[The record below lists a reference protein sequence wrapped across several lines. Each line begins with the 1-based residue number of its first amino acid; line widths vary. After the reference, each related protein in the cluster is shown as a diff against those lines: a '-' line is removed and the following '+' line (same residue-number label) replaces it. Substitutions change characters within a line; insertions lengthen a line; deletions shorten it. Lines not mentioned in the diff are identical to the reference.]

1 MIIIFTKT
9 TSMKAH
15 VLQVRGQQSK
25 PKVAADDKP
34 CHKAIPD
41 CIFYQ
46 RVDECVSPSNSN

>member
-1 MIIIFTKT
+1 
-9 TSMKAH
+9 MKAH

-25 PKVAADDKP
+25 QKMAANDKP

-46 RVDECVSPSNSN
+46 RVDECVSPSNINQDGDS